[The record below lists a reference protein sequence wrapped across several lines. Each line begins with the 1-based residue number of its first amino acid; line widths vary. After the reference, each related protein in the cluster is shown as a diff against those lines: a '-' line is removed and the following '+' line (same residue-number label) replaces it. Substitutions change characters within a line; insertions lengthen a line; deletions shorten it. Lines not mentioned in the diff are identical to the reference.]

1 MATHDYSLANQSGA
15 SFRTDLNNALAA
27 IQSNNSNASSPA
39 TTVAYQWWADTNA
52 GVLKIRNS
60 SNNAWIEL
68 FQLDGTLTLEDGS
81 NSAPAL
87 SFRSDLD
94 TGVFRSGANTLDI
107 ATGGSVRA
115 TFSNSATTITGD
127 LTIPDTIVH
136 TGDSNTKIRFPSGDT
151 ISFELGGG
159 GEKVRFNTGGVLF
172 GTTSQRAGFFNTSSQ
187 FSPHF
192 QIEGAGDSDDAGR
205 TNSIIY
211 NSTSNAGPVLIF
223 GKTMGSSVGSTTVVT
238 NGAQLGMISF
248 QGMIGSE
255 FTMGASIAA
264 VVNGSIGDDDLPTDL
279 QFATTSDGGSSAGE
293 KMRLTESGR
302 LGIGIT
308 NPTKMLELKAGNDR
322 AGLRMTNTAPTTDNV
337 FEILP
342 SISGISNTGFCIRDH
357 TDSSNR
363 LVIDGSGL
371 VGINTNTTTAHLNV
385 EGNGNQTLRLK
396 NTTGV
401 INRIIFQDNASR
413 QAEIIMNTGHLQF
426 SPNSSGSVRYQLN
439 ENGQGTHNYTSDCNP
454 KEIYNWSNNKTGMS
468 FRSASTE
475 RGNIFFFDS
484 GVQFNTSSDYR
495 LKENVTSISD
505 GITRIKQLIPR
516 KFNWIVDES
525 NTPVDGFLAHEV
537 SSIVP
542 EAINGTKDAVATQ
555 EDVDSG
561 RSQAVGDP
569 IHQMI
574 DHSKLVP
581 LLVAAVKELVAK
593 VETLE
598 AA

>member
-439 ENGQGTHNYTSDCNP
+439 ENGQGSHNYTSDCNP